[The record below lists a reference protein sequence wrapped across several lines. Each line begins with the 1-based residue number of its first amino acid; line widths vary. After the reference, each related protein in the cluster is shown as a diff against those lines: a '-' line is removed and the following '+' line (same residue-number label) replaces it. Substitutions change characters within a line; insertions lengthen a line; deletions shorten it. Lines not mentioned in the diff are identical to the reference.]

1 MSTSRIISRMFLF
14 VFMIVSCGQ
23 AVAQTWSAEQ
33 QEIWRVEEQQWKM
46 SKEKDHSW
54 IEKMVHPNLSVWESD
69 RVAPQD
75 KASMA
80 RWNRYSSDM
89 GATLEQELHPISITI
104 TGNLAVVH
112 YRYTVA
118 RENAKKER
126 AMATGRYTDVLVK
139 EGGRWMF
146 IAWTGGDD
154 PKK

>member
-1 MSTSRIISRMFLF
+1 MSSSRICRAFLF
-14 VFMIVSCGQ
+14 VFMVVSSGL
-23 AVAQTWSAEQ
+23 AAAQTWTAEQ

-54 IEKMVHPNLSVWESD
+54 IEKMVHPNLSMWETE

-75 KASMA
+75 RASLA
-80 RWNRYSSDM
+80 RWNRYSAAM
-89 GATLEQELHPISITI
+89 GTTLEQELHPISITI
-104 TGNLAVVH
+104 TGNVAVVH
-112 YRYTVA
+112 YRYTAA

-126 AMATGRYTDVLVK
+126 EMATGRYTDVLVK

-146 IAWTGGDD
+146 LAWTGGDD